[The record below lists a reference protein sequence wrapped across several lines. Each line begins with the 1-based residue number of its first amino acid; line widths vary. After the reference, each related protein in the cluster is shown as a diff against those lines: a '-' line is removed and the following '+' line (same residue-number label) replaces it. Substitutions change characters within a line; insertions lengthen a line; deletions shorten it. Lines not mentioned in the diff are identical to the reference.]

1 MTTTHLMLCQIG
13 PVQSFIA
20 AGRRTAD
27 LHIGSRLLSRLV
39 YAGVKAARQANAD
52 MLFPSY
58 GDQTPE
64 SPTGLSHRFA
74 FIVSAEPA
82 GVGEAIDNAILTEWG
97 TYASRVHE
105 WLRSEVGPGDWEEVF
120 ERGRDNWLEFYWVV
134 VPYDES
140 RHAECYRDAN
150 AAMAQ
155 RKNLRHF
162 PQIEE
167 PGWKCTLTVAS
178 SALPLPP
185 ATKSSGY
192 AELRRAWERFSE
204 RRGGVIVR
212 KNEMLGAVAMIKR
225 FVGEATNDKDLNERF
240 PSTDEI
246 AGRRVED
253 ESEGKEVEG
262 YLAVLHMDGDRMGEK
277 LSGLKSKDAHQTF
290 SRALREFAVRE
301 VPGIV
306 TSYQRA
312 QLVYAGGD
320 DVVALLPLRPALN
333 CADRIRQRYGEVM
346 RDKAGVLGATMS
358 AGIAVVPSNYPL
370 DLAIEIAREAERQAK
385 SQYSRDAVV
394 ITEAHGTGHRRSAG
408 AKWQI
413 NEGQSIASLVD
424 RLISVFRGE
433 DGDGRIS
440 AKIGYDM
447 LEIAYV
453 LTGSALKN
461 GEVIPRAAREAE
473 LRRLLK
479 RRALEGSSAEK
490 LADELVPV
498 LMVWGEHKS
507 VGWEALANWVIFAR
521 FLASEERVGNRAS

>member
-1 MTTTHLMLCQIG
+1 MTNMHLMLCQIG

-39 YAGVKAARQANAD
+39 YAGVKAAREANAD

-58 GDQTPE
+58 GDQSPE
-64 SPTGLSHRFA
+64 SPSGLSHRFA

-82 GVGEAIDNAILTEWG
+82 AVAGAIRNAILTEWG
-97 TYASRVHE
+97 TYASRVHD
-105 WLRSEVGPGDWEEVF
+105 WLRREVGSGDWEEVF
-120 ERGRDNWLEFYWVV
+120 ERGRDNWLEFYWVA

-140 RHAECYRDAN
+140 QHAECYREVN

-192 AELRRAWERFSE
+192 AELKNAWRRFSE

-212 KNEMLGAVAMIKR
+212 ENEMLGAVAMIKR
-225 FVGEATNDKDLNERF
+225 FVGEATKDKDLSESF

-246 AGRRVED
+246 AGRRDED
-253 ESEGKEVEG
+253 DSEGKEVEG

-277 LSGLKSKDAHQTF
+277 LSGLKSKGAHQSF
-290 SRALREFAVRE
+290 SRVLREFAVLE

-306 TSYQRA
+306 MSYQRA

-320 DVVALLPLRPALN
+320 DVVALLPLRPALD
-333 CADRIRQRYGEVM
+333 CADQIRQRYGEVM
-346 RDKAGVLGATMS
+346 KVKAGVEGATMS

-370 DLAIEIAREAERQAK
+370 DLAIEIAREAEKLAK
-385 SQYSRDAVV
+385 SQYGRDAVV
-394 ITEAHGTGHRRSAG
+394 ITEAHGTGQRRSAG

-413 NEGQSIASLVD
+413 NETQSIAGLVN
-424 RLISVFRGE
+424 RLIKVFRGE
-433 DGDGRIS
+433 GEDGRIS

-447 LEIAYV
+447 LEIAYI
-453 LTGSALKN
+453 LTGSALKG
-461 GEVIPRAAREAE
+461 GEVIPPAAREAE
-473 LRRLLK
+473 LRRLLM
-479 RRALEGSSAEK
+479 RRTLEGGKAEK
-490 LADELVPV
+490 LADELVPL
-498 LMVWGEHKS
+498 LMAWGEHNN
-507 VGWEALANWVIFAR
+507 VGWGALANWVIFAR
-521 FLASEERVGNRAS
+521 FLASEERVETKAS

>member
-1 MTTTHLMLCQIG
+1 MTEMHLMLCQIG

-39 YAGVKAARQANAD
+39 YAGVKAARDANAD
-52 MLFPSY
+52 LLFPSY
-58 GDQTPE
+58 GEGMPE
-64 SPTGLSHRFA
+64 SPSGLSHRFA
-74 FIVSAEPA
+74 FIVIAEPA
-82 GVGEAIDNAILTEWG
+82 AVGKAIHDAILTEWG
-97 TYASRVHE
+97 TYASRVYE
-105 WLRSEVGPGDWEEVF
+105 WLLREVGPGDWEEVF
-120 ERGRDNWLEFYWVV
+120 ERSRDNWLEFYWVA

-140 RHAECYRDAN
+140 RHAECYQHAN

-185 ATKSSGY
+185 ATKFSGY
-192 AELRRAWERFSE
+192 AELRNAWGRFSE

-225 FVGEATNDKDLNERF
+225 FVGEATRDKDLSESF

-246 AGRRVED
+246 AGRRDEED
-253 ESEGKEVEG
+253 SQGKEVEG

-277 LSGLKSKDAHQTF
+277 LSCLKSKEEHQAF
-290 SRALREFAVRE
+290 SRVLREFAVLE

-306 TSYQRA
+306 KSYHRA

-320 DVVALLPLRPALN
+320 DVVALLPLRPALS
-333 CADRIRQRYGEVM
+333 CADRIRKQYGEVM
-346 RDKAGVLGATMS
+346 KNRAGVSGATMS

-370 DLAIEIAREAERQAK
+370 DLAIEIAREAEKLAK
-385 SQYSRDAVV
+385 SRYGRDAVV
-394 ITEAHGTGHRRSAG
+394 ITEAHGTGQRRSAG

-413 NEGQSIASLVD
+413 SEAQSIAGLVD
-424 RLISVFRGE
+424 KLISVFRGE
-433 DGDGRIS
+433 SENGRMS

-447 LEIAYV
+447 LEIAHV
-453 LTGSALKN
+453 LTGSALKG
-461 GEVIPRAAREAE
+461 GEAIPPAAREAE
-473 LRRLLK
+473 LRRLIT
-479 RRALEGSSAEK
+479 RRTLEGGRADR
-490 LADELVPV
+490 LADELVPT
-498 LMVWGEHKS
+498 LMAWGEHEN

-521 FLASEERVGNRAS
+521 FLASEQRVANRAS